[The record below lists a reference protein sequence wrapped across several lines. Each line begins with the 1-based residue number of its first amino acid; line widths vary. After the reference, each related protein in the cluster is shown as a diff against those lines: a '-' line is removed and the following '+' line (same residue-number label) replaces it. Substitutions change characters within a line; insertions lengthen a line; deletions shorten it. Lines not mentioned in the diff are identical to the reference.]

1 MFVDQLVHD
10 FSLPGSESDSV
21 ISGSVEVAD
30 IQEHWVCDDIARN
43 IEEVTSTKRE
53 QERET
58 MKIAG
63 FLSSRIT
70 TSLIFIRFK

>member
-63 FLSSRIT
+63 F
-70 TSLIFIRFK
+70 FKQQNNYFPYSHPI